1 MGIRLCV
8 NTQTP
13 PLRPVG
19 SAADLARPVWRLH
32 REYEPNLGGVVPMMR
47 ALIHSGRT
55 AGLQGETSW
64 VALGGAGIPPVVH
77 TNDGYTLSTFDL
89 PEGTRRSY
97 GRFKEAIWRSFHGPR
112 GFRPSLSDYPG
123 FVEYSARAALALLP
137 KVADHDLLYVNDFQ
151 QVLVG
156 GLIGSAAPA
165 LLRWHIPLD
174 FRGYPE
180 PVRRFFLKAMEGFD
194 GVVVSTRAGLEDL
207 IQAGFQGRAYQVY
220 PYFDPHEQRSAS
232 PAVRLRVQQ
241 RLKLREGPVV
251 LCVGRMDPVKRQ
263 DLAIDAFVRVARRYP
278 TARLVLVGGESFSTS
293 AAGLGAQK
301 GTSWRQKLEARVRYH
316 HLGSRVVFAGAL
328 PDEELRALYDLADTF
343 VHPAPWEGF
352 GLVVVEAWTHG
363 VPVIVSRGAGAAE
376 LVDDGVNGFLT
387 RPGSSS
393 DISHRIT
400 RLLGSPP
407 EAERIGANGLLT
419 ARRCHVERAAPRL
432 REIFERTVD
441 LYGRGPLRRH
451 RTFGVSRH

>member
-1 MGIRLCV
+1 MAIRLCI

-13 PLRPVG
+13 PIRPAG
-19 SAADLARPVWRLH
+19 EAEDRERPVWRLH
-32 REYEPNLGGVVPMMR
+32 KEFETNLGGVVPMMR

-55 AGLQGETSW
+55 AGLTGETSW
-64 VALGGAGIPPVVH
+64 VALGAPGLPPRVR
-77 TNDGYTLSTFDL
+77 TNDGYSLDTFDL
-89 PEGTRRSY
+89 PDETRRRY

-123 FVEYSARAALALLP
+123 FVDYSARAALALLP
-137 KVADHDLLYVNDFQ
+137 KVPDHDLLYVNDFQ

-194 GVVVSTRAGLEDL
+194 GIVVSTRAGLEDL
-207 IQAGFQGRAYQVY
+207 IQAGFQGRAFQVY

-232 PAVRLRVQQ
+232 PAVRARVQE
-241 RLKLREGPVV
+241 RLKLGEGPVV

-278 TARLVLVGGESFSTS
+278 SARLVLVGGESFSTS
-293 AAGLGAQK
+293 SAGLGGKK
-301 GTSWRQKLEARVRYH
+301 GSSWLEKLEARVRYH

-328 PDEELRALYDLADTF
+328 PDEELRAMYDLADTF

-352 GLVVVEAWTHG
+352 GLVIVEAWTHG
-363 VPVIVSRGAGAAE
+363 VPVVVSRGAGAGE

-393 DISHRIT
+393 DLSHALT

-407 EAERIGANGLLT
+407 EAERIGANGQVT
-419 ARRCHVERAAPRL
+419 ARRCHVDRAAPRL
-432 REIFERTVD
+432 REIFERTVE
-441 LYGRGPLRRH
+441 LYEREPVRRRSFGGRG
-451 RTFGVSRH
+451 T

>member
-13 PLRPVG
+13 PIRPVG
-19 SAADLARPVWRLH
+19 DAVERDRPVWRLH
-32 REYEPNLGGVVPMMR
+32 REYETNLGGVVPMMR
-47 ALIHSGRT
+47 ALIHSGRA
-55 AGLQGETSW
+55 AGLSGETSW
-64 VALGGAGIPPVVH
+64 VALGASGLPPH
-77 TNDGYTLSTFDL
+77 IRTNEGYTLDTFDI
-89 PEGTRRSY
+89 PEETRGKY

-123 FVEYSARAALALLP
+123 FVDYSARAALALLP

-194 GVVVSTRAGLEDL
+194 GIVVSTRAGLEDL
-207 IQAGFQGRAYQVY
+207 IQAGFQGRAFQVY
-220 PYFDPHEQRSAS
+220 PYFDPREQRSAS
-232 PAVRLRVQQ
+232 PAVRARVQEH
-241 RLKLREGPVV
+241 LKLGAGPVV

-278 TARLVLVGGESFSTS
+278 TARLVFVGGESFSTS
-293 AAGLGAQK
+293 AAGLGVHK
-301 GTSWRQKLEARVRYH
+301 GATWRQKLEARVRAH
-316 HLGSRVVFAGAL
+316 HLGSHVVFAGAL
-328 PDEELRALYDLADTF
+328 SDEELRAMYDLADAF

-352 GLVVVEAWTHG
+352 GLVIVEAWTHG
-363 VPVIVSRGAGAAE
+363 VPVVVSRGAGAAE
-376 LVDDGVNGFLT
+376 LVDDGVNGYLT

-393 DISHRIT
+393 DLSHRLT
-400 RLLGSPP
+400 RLLGNPP
-407 EAERIGANGLLT
+407 ESERIGANGLIT

-432 REIFERTVD
+432 QEIFERTVD
-441 LYGRGPLRRH
+441 LYEREPVRPRRFGGRAR
-451 RTFGVSRH
+451 

>member
-13 PLRPVG
+13 PIRAVG
-19 SAADLARPVWRLH
+19 EPDSLERPVWRLH
-32 REYEPNLGGVVPMMR
+32 QEFETNLGGVVPMMR
-47 ALIHSGRT
+47 ALIHSGRA
-55 AGLQGETSW
+55 AGLSGETSW
-64 VALGGAGIPPVVH
+64 VALGGAGLPPTVR
-77 TNDGYTLSTFDL
+77 TNDGYTLDTFDI
-89 PEGTRRSY
+89 PEETRRSY
-97 GRFKEAIWRSFHGPR
+97 NRFKEAIWRSFHGPR

-123 FVEYSARAALALLP
+123 FVHYSARAALALLP

-156 GLIGSAAPA
+156 GLIGSSAPA

-207 IQAGFQGRAYQVY
+207 IQAGFQGRAFQVY
-220 PYFDPHEQRSAS
+220 PYFDPREQRSAS
-232 PAVRLRVQQ
+232 SAVRERVQE
-241 RLKLREGPVV
+241 RLKLEDGPVV
-251 LCVGRMDPVKRQ
+251 LSVGRMDPVKRQ

-293 AAGLGAQK
+293 AGGLGGPK
-301 GTSWRQKLEARVRYH
+301 GTTWRAKLEARVHEH
-316 HLGSRVVFAGAL
+316 HLGSRVVFAGNL
-328 PDEELRALYDLADTF
+328 PDEELRAMYDLADVF

-352 GLVVVEAWTHG
+352 GLVIVEAWMHG
-363 VPVIVSRGAGAAE
+363 VPVVVSRGAGAAE
-376 LVDDGVNGFLT
+376 LVDDGVNGFLA
-387 RPGSSS
+387 RPGSASEL
-393 DISHRIT
+393 SHRIT
-400 RLLGSPP
+400 DLLGRPP

-419 ARRCHVERAAPRL
+419 ARRCHVELAAPRL

-441 LYGRGPLRRH
+441 LYQRRPPRGRPR
-451 RTFGVSRH
+451 FGGRPK

>member
-13 PLRPVG
+13 PIRPIGDAVVR
-19 SAADLARPVWRLH
+19 DRPVWRLH
-32 REYEPNLGGVVPMMR
+32 QEYEPNLGGVVPMMR

-55 AGLQGETSW
+55 AGLSGETSW
-64 VALGGAGIPPVVH
+64 VALGGAGIPPTVR
-77 TNDGYTLSTFDL
+77 TNDGYTLDTFEM

-123 FVEYSARAALALLP
+123 FVDYSARAALALLP
-137 KVADHDLLYVNDFQ
+137 KVADHDLFYINDFQ

-156 GLIGSAAPA
+156 GLIGSSAPA

-194 GVVVSTRAGLEDL
+194 GIVVSTRAGLEDL
-207 IQAGFQGRAYQVY
+207 ILAGFQGRAFQVY
-220 PYFDPHEQRSAS
+220 PYFDPREQRAAS
-232 PAVRLRVQQ
+232 SAVRARVQE
-241 RLKLREGPVV
+241 RLNLREGPVV

-263 DLAIDAFVRVARRYP
+263 DLAIDAFVRVARRYA

-293 AAGLGAQK
+293 AAGLGGKK
-301 GTSWRQKLEARVRYH
+301 GSSWRQKLEARVRAR
-316 HLGSRVVFAGAL
+316 HLTSRVVFAGSL

-363 VPVIVSRGAGAAE
+363 VPVVVSRGAGAAE
-376 LVDDGVNGFLT
+376 LVDDGVNGYLT
-387 RPGSSS
+387 RPGSAS
-393 DISHRIT
+393 DLSHRIT
-400 RLLGSPP
+400 RLLGNPP
-407 EAERIGANGLLT
+407 QAERIGANGLLT
-419 ARRCHVERAAPRL
+419 ARRCHVDRAAPRL
-432 REIFERTVD
+432 REIFERTVEM
-441 LYGRGPLRRH
+441 YEHRPRGRRRG
-451 RTFGVSRH
+451 FGGRAS

>member
-19 SAADLARPVWRLH
+19 EPGDRNRPVWRLH
-32 REYEPNLGGVVPMMR
+32 KEFETNLGGVVPMMR

-55 AGLQGETSW
+55 AGLSGETSW
-64 VALGGAGIPPVVH
+64 VALGATGLPAHVR
-77 TNDGYTLSTFDL
+77 TNDGYTLDTFEVPDDA
-89 PEGTRRSY
+89 RRRY

-123 FVEYSARAALALLP
+123 FVDYSARAALALLP

-194 GVVVSTRAGLEDL
+194 GIVVSTRAGLEDL
-207 IQAGFQGRAYQVY
+207 IQAGFQGRAFQVY
-220 PYFDPHEQRSAS
+220 PYFDPQEQRSAS
-232 PAVRLRVQQ
+232 PSVRARVQE
-241 RLKLREGPVV
+241 RLKLGAGPII

-293 AAGLGAQK
+293 SAGLGGQK
-301 GTSWRQKLEARVRYH
+301 GATWREKLEAKVRLH
-316 HLGSRVVFAGAL
+316 HLGSRVVFAGPL
-328 PDEELRALYDLADTF
+328 PDEELRAMYDLADAF

-352 GLVVVEAWTHG
+352 GLVIVEAWTHG
-363 VPVIVSRGAGAAE
+363 VPVVVSRGAGAGE

-387 RPGSSS
+387 RPGSASEL
-393 DISHRIT
+393 SHRLT

-407 EAERIGANGLLT
+407 EAERIGANGLVT

-432 REIFERTVD
+432 REIFERTVE
-441 LYGRGPLRRH
+441 LYQREPVRGRALRRYA
-451 RTFGVSRH
+451 R